1 MLPSFPCHCCKVS
14 VLLEPFAIFHF
25 MSKLM
30 IFISKCSFSR
40 NCSPSHA
47 VWPLWPVYLSRMAYL
62 MLRSFPCRYF
72 ELSVPLEPFAIFHL
86 FDQFGDGCS
95 GLLSDALWCFGL
107 LWAALSC
114 SGLLQVALS
123 CSGLLWAALGCSCCS
138 GALWAAL
145 CRSRLLWTALGCSGL
160 LWAPHVSARLLHLV
174 ITVMTRCNIS
184 AWVVGGV
191 FIFLSLCDYFQ
202 DWLTSANIECF

>member
-1 MLPSFPCHCCKVS
+1 MIKFML
-14 VLLEPFAIFHF
+14 
-25 MSKLM
+25 
-30 IFISKCSFSR
+30 FISKCSFSR

-62 MLRSFPCRYF
+62 MLRSFPCRYCKV
-72 ELSVPLEPFAIFHL
+72 SVPLEPFAIFHL

-95 GLLSDALWCFGL
+95 GLLSDAFWCFGL

-114 SGLLQVALS
+114 SGLLQAALS
-123 CSGLLWAALGCSCCS
+123 CSWLLWAALGCSCCS

-145 CRSRLLWTALGCSGL
+145 GCSGLLWAALGCSGLLLAALGCSGL

-174 ITVMTRCNIS
+174 ITVMTRCNIL
-184 AWVVGGV
+184 AWWVGFESSLLFV
-191 FIFLSLCDYFQ
+191 FFFYFK
-202 DWLTSANIECF
+202 DW